1 MGYKSW
7 IKLHRITPV
16 TMRYWPRKR
25 SKWLGIGHNAS
36 PLQGYAQ
43 QYKMLITDTYLLT
56 GLVKKD
62 GVKQLFLS

>member
-1 MGYKSW
+1 
-7 IKLHRITPV
+7 
-16 TMRYWPRKR
+16 MRYWPRKR
-25 SKWLGIGHNAS
+25 SKWLDIGHNAN
-36 PLQGYAQ
+36 PLQGYPQ